1 MRLVA
6 ANVKSTWIEYVN
18 LRNKSRACY
27 LNDCPSVAHVDDVL
41 PFGGKLPWQAMTIEG
56 KREPILA
63 CREVSG
69 GYTLDAHREVL
80 KAVSFQVQAGEC
92 LSITGPSG
100 SGKSALLRLLNRF
113 DDPVQGEIRFRE
125 RPLQYYDPL
134 ELRRRIA
141 LVLQHPVMFHGTIRE
156 NLLRRPNG
164 RQLSESTLVQALAD
178 VGLNRSFLHRNAM
191 ELSGGEKQRLSIARS
206 LLGEPEILLLDEPTS
221 ALDARSLHLVV
232 DTITQLNR
240 VKGLTLIVATH
251 QAELIHRLG
260 GRVLFLEGGRIVR
273 EEGAEQAAR
282 LLEEHG

>member
-1 MRLVA
+1 
-6 ANVKSTWIEYVN
+6 
-18 LRNKSRACY
+18 
-27 LNDCPSVAHVDDVL
+27 
-41 PFGGKLPWQAMTIEG
+41 MTGE
-56 KREPILA
+56 RELILA

-69 GYTLDAHREVL
+69 GYTLDARRDVL
-80 KAVSFQVQAGEC
+80 KGISFQVQAGEC

-125 RPLQYYDPL
+125 TPLQNYDPL

-141 LVLQHPVMFHGTIRE
+141 LVLQHPVMFHGSVRE

-164 RQLSESTLVQALAD
+164 THLSEPTLVQALAE
-178 VGLNRSFLHRNAM
+178 VGLDPSLLDRNAM
-191 ELSGGEKQRLSIARS
+191 ELSGGEKQRLSIARA
-206 LLGEPEILLLDEPTS
+206 LLGGPEILLLDEPTS
-221 ALDARSLHLVV
+221 ALDLRSLHLVV